1 MSKTLSLAD
10 IKNGALIKNVKKKTI
25 EFILNGEQQKAEVF
39 IKALPFV
46 QTEPLYARLPNIQDD
61 KTLIQEWIALS
72 VADENGQTL
81 FTADEVNQYFTLPL
95 MSALFKEIMEMNAL
109 PKDKTDDSGKSDS
122 QQTTS

>member
-10 IKNGALIKNVKKKTI
+10 IKNGALINNVKKKTI

-122 QQTTS
+122 PQTTS